1 MGVNSSVDPNV
12 AAVPWL
18 VIGALKVDHLGDK
31 LTNRDRP
38 TSQVQG
44 ISFRAVEG
52 DTWADFERL
61 FEGPGAPK
69 YCWCMVWRAVGPERV
84 NRDSKSRKSY
94 IQQRVESGVPIG
106 IIGYLDGEPIAWCSI
121 APRHTYRNLG
131 GIEDPQE
138 DPEKVWS
145 LVCFYVPRRLRGQ
158 GISHRMLSAAVEHAR
173 RRGASVVEAYPV
185 DPESPSY
192 RFMGYIG
199 SFRAA
204 GFEEVGRAGT
214 RRHVM
219 RLKLEPLSTGD
230 AK

>member
-1 MGVNSSVDPNV
+1 MTGRDKSSSRVE
-12 AAVPWL
+12 
-18 VIGALKVDHLGDK
+18 
-31 LTNRDRP
+31 
-38 TSQVQG
+38 G
-44 ISFRAVEG
+44 ISFHAVEG

-69 YCWCMVWRAVGPERV
+69 YCWCMVWRAIGPERE
-84 NRDSKSRKSY
+84 NRDSKRRKSY
-94 IQQRVESGVPIG
+94 LQQRVESGVPIG
-106 IIGYLDGEPIAWCSI
+106 IVGYLDGEPIAWCSI

-158 GISHRMLSAAVEHAR
+158 GISHRLLSAAVEHAR

-192 RFMGYIG
+192 RFMGYVG
-199 SFRAA
+199 SFQAA
-204 GFEEVGRAGT
+204 GFKEVGRAGT

-219 RLKLEPLSTGD
+219 RLNLEPLNTGE
-230 AK
+230 AE

>member
-1 MGVNSSVDPNV
+1 MSVDSTVGPNV
-12 AAVPWL
+12 AAVSQL
-18 VIGALKVDHLGDK
+18 VIGRPQVDHPGGQMTGRDK
-31 LTNRDRP
+31 SSNR
-38 TSQVQG
+38 VEG

-52 DTWADFERL
+52 DTWADFEKL

-69 YCWCMVWRAVGPERV
+69 YCWCMVWRAVGPERE
-84 NRDSKSRKSY
+84 NRDSKRRKSY
-94 IQQRVESGVPIG
+94 LQQRVEGGVPVG
-106 IIGYLDGEPIAWCSI
+106 IIGYREGQPIAWCSI
-121 APRHTYRNLG
+121 APRPTYRKLG

-158 GISHRMLSAAVEHAR
+158 GISHRLLSAAVEYAR
-173 RRGASVVEAYPV
+173 RQGASVVEAYPV

-192 RFMGYIG
+192 RFMGYVG

-204 GFEEVGRAGT
+204 GFKEVGRAGT

-219 RLKLEPLSTGD
+219 RLKLEPLNTGD
-230 AK
+230 VE